1 MQTIYPTDMEGTKW
15 FKLGQNLKEAVT
27 TAGTTIPGDLKA
39 IDSSD
44 TEGTKWYK
52 LGRWLSLIAGGGSNV
67 PLTGVDYYTP
77 LELLAS
83 RNIVN
88 SDAGK
93 WLFNTG
99 VAKTLTLTGRG
110 QLGSFTRFDG
120 RNPQG
125 PVTFSKI
132 TGGEFYFK
140 PVTAPFT
147 FPRWSFSNGVGFETG
162 ITVSED
168 TYVGWDASPYTGGA
182 TTIQFDGGTVYDQR
196 TAGSHLLTA
205 GLHTI
210 RGGGSADNG
219 YLSWFKAV
227 SMDVVTPGPMLVGQ
241 SLQGF
246 QAGASAITIDAGG
259 NTLVAPGLTTKGP
272 GSWFEIKKI
281 GDNLYHAH
289 GDLS

>member
-15 FKLGQNLKEAVT
+15 TKLCANLKEAALASNV
-27 TAGTTIPGDLKA
+27 TIPADLRV
-39 IDSSD
+39 ISPSDS
-44 TEGTKWYK
+44 EGTKWYK
-52 LGRWLSLIAGGGSNV
+52 LGRWLSLIAGGGTPV
-67 PLTGVDYYTP
+67 PGVGYYTP

-99 VAKTLTLTGRG
+99 GAKTLTLTGRG
-110 QLGSFTRFDG
+110 GQGSFTRFDG
-120 RNPQG
+120 SNPQG
-125 PVTFSKI
+125 PVTFYKI
-132 TGGEFYFK
+132 TGGDFYFY
-140 PVTAPFT
+140 PVTAPFK
-147 FPRWSFSNGVGFETG
+147 FPRWSFSNGAGFETG

-182 TTIQFDGGTVYDQR
+182 TTIQFDDGTVYDQR

-210 RGGGSADNG
+210 RGGGQADNG
-219 YLSWFKAV
+219 YLSKFKAV
-227 SMDVVTPGPMLVGQ
+227 SMDVVTPGPMTVGQ

-246 QAGASAITIDAGG
+246 QAGSSAITIDAGG